1 MNQFTGGRN
10 LIKTFMKYAP
20 VQVFNAI
27 SVFFLIS
34 IQTKY
39 LNTAEYGLLAITFLF
54 MEIIRTVCSQWLC
67 TSMLRLYPAAS
78 EQCRTEILGNVI
90 FLTLLSLIA
99 SSLILAVVLLFYSLF
114 EWSLFISLS
123 FLLIAKSLFNVNIEI
138 SRLNEK
144 YKIYSSAN
152 LFQSVTS
159 VVFTL
164 VILSLSQNVISAFSA
179 LAFSYALALIFVKF
193 EIIPKLSFARVKNII
208 IYGFPLMVSGSIAL
222 LYTRGDRLFMPKY
235 LTMSEIGIYAA
246 QANLLSG
253 VIGLIFMIVALPL
266 YPNLVKLTNDYVELF
281 KIHKIYLKFLLF
293 ISLPCLV
300 SICMLHFE
308 ISSIFFGDEY
318 ISSSPTLFIILSIA
332 YFLVNLRQHYADH
345 GLQFLLKTNYLI
357 PISCISLF
365 ISFFSLPFM
374 LSGYGTNGAASTLL
388 LTSLIAIILSLTT
401 AFKFGYRFYLDFDV
415 VKIIL
420 SSVVMGFFIFYLKSY
435 FSEWSG
441 FFSFITILG
450 LSFSIYLMSCL
461 VFNVF
466 NARELLPKNFKKLFA
481 SLEDRND

>member
-1 MNQFTGGRN
+1 M
-10 LIKTFMKYAP
+10 
-20 VQVFNAI
+20 
-27 SVFFLIS
+27 
-34 IQTKY
+34 
-39 LNTAEYGLLAITFLF
+39 
-54 MEIIRTVCSQWLC
+54 
-67 TSMLRLYPAAS
+67 
-78 EQCRTEILGNVI
+78 
-90 FLTLLSLIA
+90 
-99 SSLILAVVLLFYSLF
+99 
-114 EWSLFISLS
+114 FISLS

-193 EIIPKLSFARVKNII
+193 EIIPKLSFAHVKSII

-266 YPNLVKLTNDYVELF
+266 YPNLVKLTNDYVYLF
-281 KIHKIYLKFLLF
+281 KIHEMYLKFLLF

-300 SICMLHFE
+300 AICMLHFE

-318 ISSSPTLFIILSIA
+318 ISSSPTLFIILAIS

-365 ISFFSLPFM
+365 ISFFSLPYM
-374 LSGYGTNGAASTLL
+374 LSGYGTNGAALTLL

-466 NARELLPKNFKKLFA
+466 NARERLPKNFKKLFA